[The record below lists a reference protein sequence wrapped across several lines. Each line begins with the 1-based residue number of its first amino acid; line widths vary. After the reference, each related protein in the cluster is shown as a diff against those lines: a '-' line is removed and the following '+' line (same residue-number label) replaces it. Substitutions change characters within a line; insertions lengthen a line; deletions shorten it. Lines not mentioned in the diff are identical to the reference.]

1 MAHKGE
7 AEETESLRVELAE
20 IGKSME
26 PSFRRH
32 TASFRSN
39 SSRNEAED
47 EAEYALQWAEI
58 QRLPTFK
65 RLRSSLVDEEGEEAV
80 EKGKKVVDVT
90 KLGAMERHLMIE
102 KLIKHIE
109 NDNLKL
115 LKKIRRRMD
124 R

>member
-1 MAHKGE
+1 MAQLGGE
-7 AEETESLRVELAE
+7 AEQHSLRVELAE
-20 IGKSME
+20 IGKSMGS
-26 PSFRRH
+26 SFK
-32 TASFRSN
+32 
-39 SSRNEAED
+39 SSSSGNEIEDGVD
-47 EAEYALQWAEI
+47 EAENTPQWAEI

-65 RLRSSLVDEEGEEAV
+65 RLRSSLVDNNGEAA

-115 LKKIRRRMD
+115 LKKIKRRMD